1 MQLFNIE
8 QEVLLGNINPV
19 RENLP
24 YLNDTVDFILKKEN
38 MDENDIRV
46 LRSVINIFNIIY
58 NNSPIE
64 DALIDDGIYDMLV
77 TKLMN
82 TTGET
87 VPGAPLV
94 DFKDDVGA
102 LERNDAPFCPV
113 TFYDKEERAKKTEI
127 YVDLFNDSSKDRFN
141 RTYGTYYPDMKDIS
155 TSPVLFNS
163 DITRRTHTAAHGAD
177 TMVGTLDKCK
187 FTLVKEAENAGVDLD
202 DPKIKI
208 LERDFFAKHIRD
220 GIIDPDRVFTIIMSL
235 KYDGCSIEGK
245 CSNTVLQAI
254 SRGDTGVGLASD
266 MTPILKGYGFPRGID
281 VGGIND
287 AFDIKFEAIM
297 IYENLHRYNMA
308 RGKNYANCRSAI
320 NGLFTASDAWK
331 YRDLITLVP
340 LEVNR
345 TKELEDAYAGIFPGC
360 KRIGDIAFLN
370 SFYVNHGVPFI
381 CAIETGTYEYQLFM
395 IKKFVEEAEYARQY
409 MGFMYDG
416 VVVEYA
422 DDDIRERLGK
432 VGHVAQYSMA
442 IKFNPLK
449 KQTIFRGYTYSV
461 GKDRSI
467 TPKAHYDPV
476 EFMGTIQPNSSVH
489 SYANFMDLG
498 LRVGDIIDVTY
509 VNDVMAQVSK
519 PANDHN
525 MDNPNPIVTFID
537 KCPACGAPI
546 KISESG
552 KAAYCTNPDCIGAR
566 ISITVDLLDKLGFE
580 GFAEESV
587 KAIGVHSF
595 VDLMTIPAERLNLGE
610 ADTASFIAQ
619 RDNLMNRNINDY
631 EFMGALGFTN
641 TASDK
646 WQKILR
652 VYTIAEIENAI
663 HKGLGDGL
671 LRSIKG
677 VGPKT
682 ADIIVSEYPLYED
695 SIHFAL
701 SNLHIITTKGSEKKK
716 SIRYTGFRNQQLME
730 QLNSMGYDASD
741 KSVTKDT
748 DILLIPYRGFES
760 TKVQKAGPN
769 TKVIPVDE
777 FVANM
782 HEYLSE

>member
-19 RENLP
+19 RDNLP

-102 LERNDAPFCPV
+102 LEKDDAPFCPV
-113 TFYDKEERAKKTEI
+113 TFYDKEERAKKTEF
-127 YVDLFNDSSKDRFN
+127 YGELFGNDTSNDRFN

-220 GIIDPDRVFTIIMSL
+220 GIIDPDRVFTIVMSL

-281 VGGIND
+281 VGDIND

-297 IYENLHRYNMA
+297 VYENLYRYNMA

-345 TKELEDAYAGIFPGC
+345 TKELEDAYAGISWLQENW
-360 KRIGDIAFLN
+360 R
-370 SFYVNHGVPFI
+370 
-381 CAIETGTYEYQLFM
+381 
-395 IKKFVEEAEYARQY
+395 
-409 MGFMYDG
+409 
-416 VVVEYA
+416 
-422 DDDIRERLGK
+422 
-432 VGHVAQYSMA
+432 YS
-442 IKFNPLK
+442 
-449 KQTIFRGYTYSV
+449 IF
-461 GKDRSI
+461 K
-467 TPKAHYDPV
+467 
-476 EFMGTIQPNSSVH
+476 
-489 SYANFMDLG
+489 
-498 LRVGDIIDVTY
+498 
-509 VNDVMAQVSK
+509 
-519 PANDHN
+519 
-525 MDNPNPIVTFID
+525 
-537 KCPACGAPI
+537 
-546 KISESG
+546 
-552 KAAYCTNPDCIGAR
+552 
-566 ISITVDLLDKLGFE
+566 
-580 GFAEESV
+580 
-587 KAIGVHSF
+587 
-595 VDLMTIPAERLNLGE
+595 
-610 ADTASFIAQ
+610 
-619 RDNLMNRNINDY
+619 
-631 EFMGALGFTN
+631 
-641 TASDK
+641 
-646 WQKILR
+646 
-652 VYTIAEIENAI
+652 
-663 HKGLGDGL
+663 
-671 LRSIKG
+671 
-677 VGPKT
+677 
-682 ADIIVSEYPLYED
+682 
-695 SIHFAL
+695 
-701 SNLHIITTKGSEKKK
+701 
-716 SIRYTGFRNQQLME
+716 
-730 QLNSMGYDASD
+730 
-741 KSVTKDT
+741 
-748 DILLIPYRGFES
+748 
-760 TKVQKAGPN
+760 
-769 TKVIPVDE
+769 
-777 FVANM
+777 
-782 HEYLSE
+782 